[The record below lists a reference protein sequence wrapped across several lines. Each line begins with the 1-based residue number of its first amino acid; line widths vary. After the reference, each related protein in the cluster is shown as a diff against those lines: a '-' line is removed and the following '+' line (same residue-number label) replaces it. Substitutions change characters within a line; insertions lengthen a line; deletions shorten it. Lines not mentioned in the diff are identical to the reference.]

1 MDPCKRGCRF
11 YSIMELVYCNHNN
24 QNLTQQGCI
33 ASCEEAYNKSEELD
47 ACTLGCKSQV
57 PHVVENQSQD
67 DFMDMMYP
75 LMYVHSVYSS
85 MLDRMYSGMSASWS
99 VYANN
104 QRIII
109 VKSQPQFFAQIDST
123 DTDDE
128 YNTANYFETN
138 LDSVDGSA
146 TPVLKNSQILGF
158 GDSMEMSQS
167 QDERNSSDWLSC
179 VSKKTGMPRLILSLI
194 LLSCAVMMIWL
205 CLTAAVTSPD
215 HRIKQESKK
224 LSINGDLEYLR
235 EQEAMGVRLL
245 FPQEKLDADPL
256 PIKIKV
262 QRL

>member
-1 MDPCKRGCRF
+1 
-11 YSIMELVYCNHNN
+11 
-24 QNLTQQGCI
+24 
-33 ASCEEAYNKSEELD
+33 
-47 ACTLGCKSQV
+47 
-57 PHVVENQSQD
+57 
-67 DFMDMMYP
+67 
-75 LMYVHSVYSS
+75 
-85 MLDRMYSGMSASWS
+85 
-99 VYANN
+99 
-104 QRIII
+104 
-109 VKSQPQFFAQIDST
+109 
-123 DTDDE
+123 
-128 YNTANYFETN
+128 
-138 LDSVDGSA
+138 
-146 TPVLKNSQILGF
+146 
-158 GDSMEMSQS
+158 MSQS

-215 HRIKQESKK
+215 HRIKQESKVWLQAQTVQYPSGLLHICSLISHWIQRCLISFIKKFSVKGTWKKLMQNWNAFFFLYFLQK